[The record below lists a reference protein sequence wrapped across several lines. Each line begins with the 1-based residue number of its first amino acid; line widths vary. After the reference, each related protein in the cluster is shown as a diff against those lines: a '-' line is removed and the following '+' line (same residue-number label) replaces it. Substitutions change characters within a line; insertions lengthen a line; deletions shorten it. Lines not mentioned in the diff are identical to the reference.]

1 MTFQGDIFP
10 SWDCLGLRARIHHSV
25 IFHSENSGRFHSFS
39 HLFMRPPLPYLMNL
53 MLIHSIRFSL
63 ILVLTLTAS
72 SIAFAASPHP
82 IIVGQAIDLSGPNAD
97 IGRDYVAGIKT
108 CFDMVNASGGIGG
121 RKIQYVVRDDRGQAA
136 LAAEAAT
143 ELLDRGQADVLV
155 GGVGD
160 ASMAAVLNTN
170 AFRRSGLVLFAP
182 LAAADHARD
191 ARVMFWRPSYRQ
203 ELRHIFS
210 HFGKLGIKDVGLV
223 FQDTP
228 SNQEAYKNLSVEV
241 RDHGMKLTGTVR
253 IGAQGAQVEQ
263 IRKEAEKLAASRPGF
278 VVVVADTI
286 GTALFL
292 REYRKLDKQTFVAGT
307 SLTNLVT
314 LRELAGPQ
322 AVEWT
327 VFSQVVP
334 NPNAGTSVLQV
345 EHMNMMRKYRDEAL
359 SALTLEGF
367 VAAKAL
373 VKALQQ
379 AKRGPRNALQ
389 ELAAQEAD
397 VDLGGMTIMAGPNG
411 NRLSTYLDIALFK
424 KGSGLIF

>member
-1 MTFQGDIFP
+1 MYLIQG
-10 SWDCLGLRARIHHSV
+10 LGFGFA
-25 IFHSENSGRFHSFS
+25 
-39 HLFMRPPLPYLMNL
+39 
-53 MLIHSIRFSL
+53 
-63 ILVLTLTAS
+63 LTAS
-72 SIAFAASPHP
+72 SIAFAAGTQP
-82 IIVGQAIDLSGPNAD
+82 IIIGQAIDLSGPNAD

-121 RKIQYVVRDDRGQAA
+121 RKIQYVVRDDRGQASI
-136 LAAEAAT
+136 AAEAAT
-143 ELLDRGQADVLV
+143 ELLERGQVDVLM

-160 ASMAAVLNTN
+160 ASMEAVLNTN

-182 LAAADHARD
+182 LAAADHARN

-210 HFGKLGIKDVGLV
+210 HFGKLGMKEIGLV

-228 SNQEAYKNLSVEV
+228 SNQEAYKNLSAEV

-253 IGAQGAQVEQ
+253 IGVQDAQAGK
-263 IRKEAEKLAASRPGF
+263 IRMEAERLAASRPDF
-278 VVVVADTI
+278 ILVVADSI
-286 GTALFL
+286 GAALFL

-307 SLTNLVT
+307 SLTNLAT

-334 NPNAGTSVLQV
+334 NPNAGTSLLQV
-345 EHMNMMRKYRDEAL
+345 EHLNMMRKYRDESL

-389 ELAAQEAD
+389 ELAAQEGD
-397 VDLGGMTIMAGPNG
+397 IDLGGMTITVGTNG
-411 NRLSTYLDIALFK
+411 NRLSTYLDIALFR
-424 KGSGLIF
+424 KGSALIF

>member
-1 MTFQGDIFP
+1 MHP
-10 SWDCLGLRARIHHSV
+10 A
-25 IFHSENSGRFHSFS
+25 
-39 HLFMRPPLPYLMNL
+39 LPYLMHPKQ
-53 MLIHSIRFSL
+53 LIQSL
-63 ILVLTLTAS
+63 SLSLALTVS
-72 SIAFAASPHP
+72 SMAFAAGANP
-82 IIVGQAIDLSGPNAD
+82 IIVGQSIDLSGPNAD

-121 RKIQYVVRDDRGQAA
+121 RKIQYVVHDDRGQAS

-143 ELLDRGQADVLV
+143 ELLDRGQADVLM

-160 ASMAAVLNTN
+160 ASMDAVLNTN

-182 LAAADHARD
+182 LAAADHVRD
-191 ARVMFWRPSYRQ
+191 ARVMYWRPSYRQ

-210 HFGKLGIKDVGLV
+210 HFGKLGMKEVGIV
-223 FQDTP
+223 FQDTA
-228 SNQEAYKNLSVEV
+228 SNQEAYKNLAVEV
-241 RDHGMKLTGTVR
+241 RDHGMKLTGIVR
-253 IGAQGAQVEQ
+253 IGIQGAQAEQ

-278 VVVVADTI
+278 VLVVADTI

-292 REYRKLDKQTFVAGT
+292 REYRKLDRQTFVAGT
-307 SLTNLVT
+307 SLTNLTT

-334 NPNAGTSVLQV
+334 NPNAGTSLLQV
-345 EHMNMMRKYRDEAL
+345 EHMNMMRKYRDESL

-373 VKALQQ
+373 VKVLRNSR
-379 AKRGPRNALQ
+379 RGPRNALQ
-389 ELAAQEAD
+389 ELAAQEGEI
-397 VDLGGMTIMAGPNG
+397 DLGGMTITTGANS
-411 NRLSTYLDIALFK
+411 NRLSSYLDIALFK
-424 KGSGLIF
+424 KGSSLMF

>member
-1 MTFQGDIFP
+1 M
-10 SWDCLGLRARIHHSV
+10 
-25 IFHSENSGRFHSFS
+25 
-39 HLFMRPPLPYLMNL
+39 HLKH
-53 MLIHSIRFSL
+53 LIQSL
-63 ILVLTLTAS
+63 SLSLALTVS
-72 SIAFAASPHP
+72 SIAFAAGANP
-82 IIVGQAIDLSGPNAD
+82 IIVGQVIDLSGPNAD

-143 ELLDRGQADVLV
+143 ELLDRGQSDVLM

-160 ASMAAVLNTN
+160 ASMEAVLNTN

-182 LAAADHARD
+182 LAAVDHTRD
-191 ARVMFWRPSYRQ
+191 PRVMFWRPSYRQ
-203 ELRHIFS
+203 ELQHIFS
-210 HFGKLGIKDVGLV
+210 HFGKLGMKEIGLV

-228 SNQEAYKNLSVEV
+228 SNQEAYKNLSVEL

-253 IGAQGAQVEQ
+253 IGIQSAQAGH
-263 IRKEAEKLAASRPGF
+263 IRMEAEKLAASRPGF
-278 VVVVADTI
+278 VLVVADSI

-307 SLTNLVT
+307 SLTNLAT

-334 NPNAGTSVLQV
+334 NPNAGTSLLQV
-345 EHMNMMRKYRDEAL
+345 EHMNMMRKYRDESL
-359 SALTLEGF
+359 STLTLEGF

-373 VKALQQ
+373 VKILQQ
-379 AKRGPRNALQ
+379 SKRGPRNALQ
-389 ELAAQEAD
+389 ELAAQEGGI
-397 VDLGGMTIMAGPNG
+397 DLGGMTITAGANS
-411 NRLSTYLDIALFK
+411 NRLSSYLDIALFK
-424 KGSGLIF
+424 KGSGLMF

>member
-1 MTFQGDIFP
+1 M
-10 SWDCLGLRARIHHSV
+10 H
-25 IFHSENSGRFHSFS
+25 
-39 HLFMRPPLPYLMNL
+39 PPLPYLMHL
-53 MLIHSIRFSL
+53 MYLIQG
-63 ILVLTLTAS
+63 LVLSLVLTAS
-72 SIAFAASPHP
+72 SIAFAAGAQP
-82 IIVGQAIDLSGPNAD
+82 IIVGQTIDLSGPNAD

-121 RKIQYVVRDDRGQAA
+121 RKIQYVVRDDRGQASI
-136 LAAEAAT
+136 AT
-143 ELLDRGQADVLV
+143 EATTELVERGQVDVLM

-160 ASMAAVLNTN
+160 ASMEAVLDTN

-182 LAAADHARD
+182 LATADHARN

-210 HFGKLGIKDVGLV
+210 HFGKLGMKEIGLV

-228 SNQEAYKNLSVEV
+228 SNQEAHKNLSAEV

-253 IGAQGAQVEQ
+253 IGVQGAQSGQ
-263 IRKEAEKLAASRPGF
+263 IRREAEKLAASRPDF
-278 VVVVADTI
+278 ILVVADSI

-307 SLTNLVT
+307 SLTNLAT

-334 NPNAGTSVLQV
+334 NPNAGTSLLQV
-345 EHMNMMRKYRDEAL
+345 EHLNMMRKYRDESL

-379 AKRGPRNALQ
+379 AKRGPSNALQ
-389 ELAAQEAD
+389 ELAAQEND
-397 VDLGGMTIMAGPNG
+397 IDLGGMTITVGTNG
-411 NRLSTYLDIALFK
+411 NRLSAYLDIALLR
-424 KGSGLIF
+424 KGSALIF

>member
-1 MTFQGDIFP
+1 M
-10 SWDCLGLRARIHHSV
+10 H
-25 IFHSENSGRFHSFS
+25 
-39 HLFMRPPLPYLMNL
+39 PPLPYLMHL
-53 MLIHSIRFSL
+53 MYLIQG
-63 ILVLTLTAS
+63 LVLSFALTAS
-72 SIAFAASPHP
+72 SIAFAAGAQP

-121 RKIQYVVRDDRGQAA
+121 RKIQYVVRDDRGQASI
-136 LAAEAAT
+136 AAEAAT
-143 ELLDRGQADVLV
+143 ELLERGQVDVLM

-160 ASMAAVLNTN
+160 ASMEAVLDTN

-182 LAAADHARD
+182 LATADHARN

-210 HFGKLGIKDVGLV
+210 HFGKLGMKEIGLV

-228 SNQEAYKNLSVEV
+228 SNQEAYKNLSAEV
-241 RDHGMKLTGTVR
+241 HDHGMKLTGTVR
-253 IGAQGAQVEQ
+253 IGVQGAQSGK
-263 IRKEAEKLAASRPGF
+263 IRMEAEKLAASRPDF
-278 VVVVADTI
+278 ILVVADSI

-307 SLTNLVT
+307 SLTNLAT

-334 NPNAGTSVLQV
+334 NPNAGTSLLQV
-345 EHMNMMRKYRDEAL
+345 EHLNMMRKYRDESL

-389 ELAAQEAD
+389 ELAAQEND
-397 VDLGGMTIMAGPNG
+397 IDLGGMTITVGTNG
-411 NRLSTYLDIALFK
+411 NRLSAYLDIALLR
-424 KGSGLIF
+424 KGSALIF